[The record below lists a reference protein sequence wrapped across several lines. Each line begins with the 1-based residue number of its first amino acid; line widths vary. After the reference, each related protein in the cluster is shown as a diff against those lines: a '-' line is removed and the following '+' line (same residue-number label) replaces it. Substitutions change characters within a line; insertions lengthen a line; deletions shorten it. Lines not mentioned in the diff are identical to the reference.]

1 MTIETAMEAVFWGN
15 YGRVFVKAHR
25 EDHPVRGPVYKL
37 AINWG
42 APSWTLMMSE
52 KKKEMLSEFIRL

>member
-1 MTIETAMEAVFWGN
+1 MGLSHVPLMTVETAMEAVFWGN

-37 AINWG
+37 V
-42 APSWTLMMSE
+42 
-52 KKKEMLSEFIRL
+52 